1 MTKVG
6 ICTMKPAVSTMTSS
20 PTANKK
26 SGMPNF
32 VFNRVININCDA
44 LNNAAIVKVTQNNLR
59 NGTVLKYFL

>member
-1 MTKVG
+1 
-6 ICTMKPAVSTMTSS
+6 MTSS